1 MTAASTILTLIAPEQ
16 SNILSETTIA
26 PLIRDLKKISSA
38 SDKSLGDN
46 VGNTIWL
53 AANEAVDLHFKAP
66 LNEDE
71 AERLKQALLNW
82 IGNNPIDYA
91 LQEIINSASG
101 KVSPRRKKLLIS
113 DMDSTIIKEECIDEI
128 AFMAGI
134 KPRIAAIT
142 ERAMRGE
149 IEFNDA
155 LRERVGLLK
164 GLETSALETVISE
177 RLNISEGAGT
187 LVKTMAANGAY
198 CALVSGGFTFF
209 TDRIAKLTGFHTTQ
223 ANKLEIKE
231 SKLTG
236 QVIPPILGSA
246 AKKQAL
252 ETYLREKGLSPDES
266 LAVGDGA
273 NDLEMIR
280 IAGLGVAYRAKP
292 IVAAEAKA
300 AVNHTSLTSLLYFQ
314 GYKKSEF
321 VT

>member
-1 MTAASTILTLIAPEQ
+1 
-16 SNILSETTIA
+16 
-26 PLIRDLKKISSA
+26 
-38 SDKSLGDN
+38 
-46 VGNTIWL
+46 
-53 AANEAVDLHFKAP
+53 
-66 LNEDE
+66 
-71 AERLKQALLNW
+71 
-82 IGNNPIDYA
+82 
-91 LQEIINSASG
+91 
-101 KVSPRRKKLLIS
+101 
-113 DMDSTIIKEECIDEI
+113 
-128 AFMAGI
+128 
-134 KPRIAAIT
+134 
-142 ERAMRGE
+142 
-149 IEFNDA
+149 
-155 LRERVGLLK
+155 
-164 GLETSALETVISE
+164 
-177 RLNISEGAGT
+177 
-187 LVKTMAANGAY
+187 MAANGAY